1 MKLDCTIARADIVN
15 GKVTVQPVLLQS
27 EKVTITAHGT
37 IDLHTEMLSL
47 DFNTRPRKGIGV
59 SPGMFTNP
67 FIRLEGTLTSP
78 QIGVGAK
85 GVASGAVAVATGG
98 ASVVAGGA
106 VDRMAGEAD
115 LCGETLTA
123 ATHPAPAEKSAP

>member
-1 MKLDCTIARADIVN
+1 MARSPCSRCC
-15 GKVTVQPVLLQS
+15 VQT

-37 IDLHTEMLSL
+37 IDLHTEKLSL

-85 GVASGAVAVATGG
+85 GVASGAVAAATGG
-98 ASVVAGGA
+98 ATVVAGG
-106 VDRMAGEAD
+106 VIDRMEGEQD
-115 LCGETLTA
+115 LCAQTLETA
-123 ATHPAPAEKSAP
+123 KNPNPIPKENSKGGKS